1 MRTITTAALGG
12 LAISLLTAPPA
23 WADTFQVNTIADR
36 VDANIGDGVC
46 TDARGR
52 CSLRAAV
59 QEANSNPDADTIT
72 LGAVRCRLTLAGAGE
87 DAAASGDL
95 DVTWTIT
102 ITGAGS
108 TVDVT
113 GNDRVF
119 DVLGSNLRESGG
131 GFRSTGTL
139 SISDSIVA
147 GNGVVGTGA
156 SGGGAFNS
164 GGTLTVEDSTFDSN
178 TATRAGGAIE
188 ANAGTTAVRRSTLSN
203 NSTGS
208 EPGNGGGLH
217 LTDTGTVSVSN
228 SRVVANTANAEGG
241 GL

>member
-1 MRTITTAALGG
+1 MRLRTITTAALGG

-46 TDARGR
+46 ADARGR

-72 LGAVRCRLTLAGAGE
+72 LGAVRYRLTLAGAGE

-95 DVTWTIT
+95 DVTSTIT

-108 TVDVT
+108 TVDAT

-119 DVLGSNLRESGG
+119 DVQRRHAHRRGQHVRQQHRDPRRWRHRGQRGYDGG
-131 GFRSTGTL
+131 PPQHP
-139 SISDSIVA
+139 
-147 GNGVVGTGA
+147 
-156 SGGGAFNS
+156 
-164 GGTLTVEDSTFDSN
+164 VEQLDRVR
-178 TATRAGGAIE
+178 TR
-188 ANAGTTAVRRSTLSN
+188 
-203 NSTGS
+203 
-208 EPGNGGGLH
+208 
-217 LTDTGTVSVSN
+217 
-228 SRVVANTANAEGG
+228 
-241 GL
+241 